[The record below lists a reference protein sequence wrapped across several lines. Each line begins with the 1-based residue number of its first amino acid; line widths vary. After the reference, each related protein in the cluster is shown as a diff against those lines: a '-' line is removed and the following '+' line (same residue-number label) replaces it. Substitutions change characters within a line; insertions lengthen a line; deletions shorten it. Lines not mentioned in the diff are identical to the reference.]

1 MKIFIQTEI
10 HDPQTLEPEVRS
22 RQFVMETA
30 APADKVAQMLGAVTQ
45 HLGRI
50 AAIPAL
56 THETNLQA
64 ILPRDLKAHGIEPG
78 EGGDAAEVLLRVIR
92 REGQMGPAGQ
102 ADVTALEYEVV
113 TA

>member
-10 HDPQTLEPEVRS
+10 HDPETLEPEVRS

-56 THETNLQA
+56 THEANLQA
-64 ILPRDLKAHGIEPG
+64 ILPRDLLAHGIEPG
-78 EGGDAAEVLLRVIR
+78 EGGEGEVVLRVIR